1 MPFILRVLN
10 MMMKK
15 LCAGEQGGNSRKLEE
30 ELGKTRKPLLVLGKF
45 LLWFNG

>member
-1 MPFILRVLN
+1 

-15 LCAGEQGGNSRKLEE
+15 LCASQQGGNTGKLEE
-30 ELGKTRKPLLVLGKF
+30 FLGKTRKPLLALGKF